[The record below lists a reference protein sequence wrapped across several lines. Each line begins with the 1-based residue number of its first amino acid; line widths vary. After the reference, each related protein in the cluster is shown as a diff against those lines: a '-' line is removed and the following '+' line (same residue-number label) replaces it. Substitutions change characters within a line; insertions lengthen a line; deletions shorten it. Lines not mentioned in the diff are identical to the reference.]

1 MGRIL
6 LAVVLLSTAILTG
19 CGCGDDRAPSG
30 IAIELTETLAAGTYS
45 FDVCVDE
52 DCYSF
57 GDLAA
62 IGESLLGDADIYIRA
77 DYIRFTTWNAIE
89 PGEHQVDLNLADANG
104 IVLSFNG
111 ALDFEQVDRCHTTD
125 AEATIAASR
134 LTR

>member
-6 LAVVLLSTAILTG
+6 LAVVLLSTTILTG

-30 IAIELTETLAAGTYS
+30 IAIELSEALAAGTYS
-45 FDVCVDE
+45 FDVCVDD

-57 GDLAA
+57 GDLAP
-62 IGESLLGDADIYIRA
+62 IGESSLGDADVYIRA
-77 DYIRFTTWNAIE
+77 DHISFTTWNAIE
-89 PGEHQVDLNLADANG
+89 PGEHQVALNLADANG
-104 IVLSFNG
+104 VVLSFND

-125 AEATIAASR
+125 SEATIAASM